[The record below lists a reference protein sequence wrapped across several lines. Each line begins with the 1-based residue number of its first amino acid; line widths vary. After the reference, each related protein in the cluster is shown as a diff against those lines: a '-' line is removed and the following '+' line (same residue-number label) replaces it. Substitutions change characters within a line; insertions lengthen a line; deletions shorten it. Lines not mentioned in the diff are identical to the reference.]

1 MPAGCSRHHARPVTG
16 AVTVV
21 IPTLNEEQAIGKVIE
36 ELKACGWSDILVVDG
51 GSTDR
56 TREVAE
62 SMGARV
68 ILQEGKG
75 KADAVR
81 TALKHVSTPYL
92 VVMDGDYTYPGYRV
106 AELLREAE
114 EKGLDE
120 VIGAR
125 ARGRENIPLVNRF
138 GNWVITKAFNLL
150 FATHLTDVCSGM
162 YLVRTEVARE
172 VGFEAKGFSVEVE
185 IAAHVASTTRRI
197 GEIPIEY
204 RPRIGKPKLGKRHGF
219 RIMLDAVRLA
229 LRYNPVFLL
238 FAAASLVLLPSAAL
252 AAWVGY
258 RWLALGI
265 KHYVWGIIAVV
276 GLGVGFISL
285 LLAVMSLYLKRLEL
299 RILERIQQL
308 NRRS

>member
-1 MPAGCSRHHARPVTG
+1 M
-16 AVTVV
+16 TVV

-62 SMGARV
+62 SLGARV

-92 VVMDGDYTYPGYRV
+92 VVMDGDYTYPGYHV
-106 AELLREAE
+106 GELIREAE
-114 EKGLDE
+114 KKGLDE

-219 RIMLDAVRLA
+219 RIMLDALRLA
-229 LRYNPVFLL
+229 LRYNPVFLF

-258 RWLALGI
+258 RWLVLGV

-276 GLGVGFISL
+276 GLGVGVISL

-299 RILERIQQL
+299 RILERVSQL